1 MLHFIVPQATQKSF
15 DDLFEQCDV
24 QLSEIRDD
32 ASRGS
37 PGNYFLSFHTG

>member
-1 MLHFIVPQATQKSF
+1 MLYFVILQATQKSF

-24 QLSEIRDD
+24 QLSEIKDD

-37 PGNYFLSFHTG
+37 SGNYFLSFHSG